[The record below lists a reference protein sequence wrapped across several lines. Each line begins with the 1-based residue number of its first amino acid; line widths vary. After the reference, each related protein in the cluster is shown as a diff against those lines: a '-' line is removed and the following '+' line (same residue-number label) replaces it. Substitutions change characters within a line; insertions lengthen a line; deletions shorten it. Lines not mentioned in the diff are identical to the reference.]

1 MRLGIDFG
9 TTRIVVAASD
19 RGNYPVVSFEA
30 PDLEGLG
37 GEVCDWYPLLAGIAN
52 GRRIYGWTAWAA
64 QTDSQA
70 TVIRSLKRFL
80 SEAGPQTPV
89 DIAGHLAPLS
99 VILQELAADLL
110 NAIRKHSN
118 LVIPPGD
125 KLEVMLGVPASANS
139 NQRFLTVEAFRQA
152 GFDVI
157 GLLNEPSAAS
167 VEYGHSHRD
176 KTTRKNAILVY
187 DLGGGTFDAS
197 LVELDARSHAVIAS
211 EGLATLGGDDFDRIL
226 SEVALEAA
234 GLDGAALSQ
243 SEWFRLDEE
252 SRRKKESLHPNSR
265 RIAIDLDLVRS
276 GWPQVHIAV
285 SDFYDRCEP
294 LIKESLHAVD
304 DLCARADSLEAIY
317 VTGGGSEL
325 PLVSRLLRERYKSRM
340 HRSPYT
346 RAATA
351 IGLAIQADESA
362 GYVLRDQ
369 FTRYFGVWREADG
382 GARMRFD
389 PLFAK
394 GSPLPNEGDAPL
406 QQSREYLSVHNI
418 GHFRYLECSHLNA
431 SGRPEGDITVWDEI
445 HFPFDPA
452 LAHAANLDQIPVQ
465 RTWQNQR
472 IGERFSCGPG
482 GELAVTIANLDAH
495 YERTYRL
502 GRWGANAPPI
512 VPGKSTKAPVR
523 RKKASNNN

>member
-19 RGNYPVVSFEA
+19 RGNYPIVSFEA
-30 PDLEGLG
+30 PDLEGLA
-37 GEVCDWYPLLAGIAN
+37 GEVCDWYPLLVGVAN
-52 GRRIYGWTAWAA
+52 GRRIYGWAAWAA
-64 QTDSQA
+64 QTDSKA
-70 TVIRSLKRFL
+70 TVVRSLKRFL

-99 VILQELAADLL
+99 LILQEVAADLN
-110 NAIRKHSN
+110 NAIRSHSN
-118 LVIPPGD
+118 LTVPRNEP
-125 KLEVMLGVPASANS
+125 LEVIIGVPASANS

-152 GFDVI
+152 GFDVL

-167 VEYGHSHRD
+167 VEYGHRHRE
-176 KTTRKNAILVY
+176 KATAKKEILIY

-197 LVELDARSHAVIAS
+197 LVELDARSHEVIAT
-211 EGLATLGGDDFDRIL
+211 EGLGTLGGDDFDRIL
-226 SEVALEAA
+226 SEAALHEA
-234 GLDGAALSQ
+234 GIDGASLTQA
-243 SEWFRLDEE
+243 EWFRLDEE
-252 SRRKKESLHPNSR
+252 SRRKKEALHPNSR
-265 RIAIDLDLVRS
+265 RIAMELDLVRP
-276 GWPQVHIAV
+276 GLPQVHIPV
-285 SDFYDRCEP
+285 TDFYDRCEP
-294 LIKESLHAVD
+294 LVRETLDAVD
-304 DLCARADSLEAIY
+304 TLCARAESLEAIY

-325 PLVSRLLRERYKSRM
+325 PLVNRLLRERYKSRM

-351 IGLAIQADESA
+351 IGLAIQADETA

-369 FTRYFGVWREADG
+369 FTRYFGVWREADD

-394 GSPLPNEGDAPL
+394 GSPLPNEGDPPL
-406 QQSREYLSVHNI
+406 IQSREYLAVHNI
-418 GHFRYLECSHLNA
+418 GHFRYLECSQLNP
-431 SGRPEGDITVWDEI
+431 SGRPEGVITVWDEI

-452 LAHAANLDQIPVQ
+452 LAQSNNLDKIPIQ

-472 IGERFSCGPG
+472 IGERFHCGPG
-482 GELAVTIANLDAH
+482 GQLAVTIANLDAH

-512 VPGKSTKAPVR
+512 VPGRSAKAPVR
-523 RKKASNNN
+523 RKKPSNNN